1 MIAYDEDQLNRD
13 LRIIVALRGSR
24 KPCGFFTRGVYNDGY
39 IEVVDTYVSEPTIYL
54 DGIEVDK
61 KNLSTLYGIGEH
73 VINMIV
79 DIEDRSNADRI

>member
-1 MIAYDEDQLNRD
+1 
-13 LRIIVALRGSR
+13 
-24 KPCGFFTRGVYNDGY
+24 
-39 IEVVDTYVSEPTIYL
+39 VVDTYVSEPTIYL

-79 DIEDRSNADRI
+79 EIEDRNPQC

>member
-24 KPCGFFTRGVYNDGY
+24 KPYGFFTRGVYNDGY